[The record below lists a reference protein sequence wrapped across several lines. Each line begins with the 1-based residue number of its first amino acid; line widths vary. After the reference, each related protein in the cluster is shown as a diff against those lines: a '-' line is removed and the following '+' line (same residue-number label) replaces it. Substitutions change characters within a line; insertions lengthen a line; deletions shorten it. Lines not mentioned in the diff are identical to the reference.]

1 MNTPIS
7 SFYDYFPGP
16 ALIPG
21 MSPILGAGKLME
33 FEDDIQYMKQLYPGM
48 CKKILQNIEER
59 CDRLEYEGSML
70 FDSYPD
76 KVTLERM
83 AKEILAAS
91 QDEKHCHLRKPPC
104 PNNHSPLSGDSL
116 SAGTLPKP
124 QTPVYVT
131 KHSPENLPCHAHWV
145 SQGSINLSVFYTLFA
160 NATFTKSLTGIG
172 FANTY
177 P

>member
-91 QDEKHCHLRKPPC
+91 QDESIATSENLLALTTILLYQEILYRR
-104 PNNHSPLSGDSL
+104 G
-116 SAGTLPKP
+116 PKP

-160 NATFTKSLTGIG
+160 NAIFTKSLTGIG

>member
-21 MSPILGAGKLME
+21 MTPILGAGKLME

-59 CDRLEYEGSML
+59 CDRLEYEGSVL

-83 AKEILAAS
+83 AKEILDASQEEAAAS
-91 QDEKHCHLRKPPC
+91 DDLLAVTTILLYQEIIYRRTRYRSRKR
-104 PNNHSPLSGDSL
+104 L
-116 SAGTLPKP
+116 
-124 QTPVYVT
+124 YM
-131 KHSPENLPCHAHWV
+131 
-145 SQGSINLSVFYTLFA
+145 
-160 NATFTKSLTGIG
+160 
-172 FANTY
+172 
-177 P
+177 

>member
-70 FDSYPD
+70 FGTDGKGNPRCLSGR
-76 KVTLERM
+76 E
-83 AKEILAAS
+83 
-91 QDEKHCHLRKPPC
+91 HCHLRKPPC

-160 NATFTKSLTGIG
+160 NAIFTKSLTGIG

>member
-59 CDRLEYEGSML
+59 CDRLEYEGSIL

-91 QDEKHCHLRKPPC
+91 QDE
-104 PNNHSPLSGDSL
+104 SI
-116 SAGTLPKP
+116 AT
-124 QTPVYVT
+124 T
-131 KHSPENLPCHAHWV
+131 ENLLA
-145 SQGSINLSVFYTLFA
+145 
-160 NATFTKSLTGIG
+160 LTTILLYQEILYRR
-172 FANTY
+172 ARY
-177 P
+177 RSRKRLYM

>member
-21 MSPILGAGKLME
+21 MTPILGAGKLME

-48 CKKILQNIEER
+48 CKKILQNIEEH
-59 CDRLEYEGSML
+59 CDRLEYEGSVL

-83 AKEILAAS
+83 AKEILS
-91 QDEKHCHLRKPPC
+91 
-104 PNNHSPLSGDSL
+104 
-116 SAGTLPKP
+116 
-124 QTPVYVT
+124 
-131 KHSPENLPCHAHWV
+131 V
-145 SQGSINLSVFYTLFA
+145 SQEEGVAPSDDLLAVTAILLYQEIVYRRTRYRSRKRLYM
-160 NATFTKSLTGIG
+160 
-172 FANTY
+172 
-177 P
+177 